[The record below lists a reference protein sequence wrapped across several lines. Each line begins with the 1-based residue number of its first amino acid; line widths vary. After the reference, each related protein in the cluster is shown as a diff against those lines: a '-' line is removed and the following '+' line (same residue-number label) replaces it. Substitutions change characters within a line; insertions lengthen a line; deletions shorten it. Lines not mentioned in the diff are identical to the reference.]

1 MNHYACRNC
10 GHSIVQGDAE
20 QAGAFCP
27 RCGNR
32 MEPGPPRQG
41 KEARSEGAQ
50 PSAGTFS
57 AAEPNRYKPAF
68 RGNAGEY
75 FRIWIV
81 NTFLTILTVGIY
93 APWAKVRNRQYF
105 YKNTLLDGHSFD
117 YTANPVAILK
127 GYLLIGAG
135 VLLYY
140 LTEAYDPR
148 FSFIFVLLFYL
159 MLPFLIYKSL
169 RFFARNSTY
178 RNIRFRFLGTLGSS
192 FRFYLFYPLLIPF
205 TFGLII
211 PDWAFQKKKYFFDNM
226 AYGASR
232 NSFHGRSGPF
242 YKVYVLAVL
251 ALIGFFVL
259 GGIAVA
265 VVAPPMVETL
275 GKEAVQ
281 SSVIVFIIV
290 AYLVSLIV
298 MTFFQQYIYTWETN
312 YSWGQSRLDTVRF
325 QSTLKATKLIWIRIT
340 NILAIIFSLGLL
352 APWARVRRTRYVLD
366 NLTVITARNLDE
378 FTSAIEP
385 DVGAYGDAATDLFD
399 FEIGL

>member
-1 MNHYACRNC
+1 MFN
-10 GHSIVQGDAE
+10 GS
-20 QAGAFCP
+20 
-27 RCGNR
+27 
-32 MEPGPPRQG
+32 
-41 KEARSEGAQ
+41 
-50 PSAGTFS
+50 
-57 AAEPNRYKPAF
+57 
-68 RGNAGEY
+68 AGEY

-81 NTFLTILTVGIY
+81 NTFLTIVTLGIY
-93 APWAKVRNRQYF
+93 APWAKVRNRRYF

-127 GYLLIGAG
+127 GYLIIGAG

-192 FRFYLFYPLLIPF
+192 FSTYLLYPILVPITL
-205 TFGLII
+205 GLII
-211 PDWAFQKKKYFFDNM
+211 PHWAFEKKKFFFDNM

-242 YKVYVLAVL
+242 YKVYLLAVL
-251 ALIGFFVL
+251 TLFGSFFL

-265 VVAPPMVETL
+265 IALRGMVDTL
-275 GKEAVQ
+275 GNEGMRSFALM
-281 SSVIVFIIV
+281 SVIVMYFV
-290 AYLVSLIV
+290 MLIV
-298 MTFFQQYIYTWETN
+298 MTFFQQYIFAWETN

-325 QSTLKATKLIWIRIT
+325 KSTLKATKLIWIRIT

-366 NLTVITARNLDE
+366 NLTIISAQSLDD
-378 FTSAIEP
+378 FTSAVEP

>member
-1 MNHYACRNC
+1 
-10 GHSIVQGDAE
+10 
-20 QAGAFCP
+20 
-27 RCGNR
+27 
-32 MEPGPPRQG
+32 MEPDRFPQG
-41 KEARSEGAQ
+41 GDSRRVGAQ
-50 PSAGTFS
+50 PPTRTGTQS
-57 AAEPNRYKPAF
+57 AAEPKHYKPMF
-68 RGNAGEY
+68 NGSAGEY

-81 NTFLTILTVGIY
+81 NTFLTIVTLGIY
-93 APWAKVRNRQYF
+93 APWAKVRNRRYF

-127 GYLLIGAG
+127 GYLIIGAG

-192 FRFYLFYPLLIPF
+192 FSTYLLYPILVPITL
-205 TFGLII
+205 GLII
-211 PDWAFQKKKYFFDNM
+211 PHWAFEKKKFFFDNM

-242 YKVYVLAVL
+242 YKVYLLAVL
-251 ALIGFFVL
+251 TLFGSFFL

-265 VVAPPMVETL
+265 IALRGMVDTL
-275 GKEAVQ
+275 GNEGMRSFALM
-281 SSVIVFIIV
+281 SVIVMYFV
-290 AYLVSLIV
+290 MLIV
-298 MTFFQQYIYTWETN
+298 MTFFQQYIFAWETN

-325 QSTLKATKLIWIRIT
+325 KSTLKATKLIWIRIT

-366 NLTVITARNLDE
+366 NLTIISAQSLDD
-378 FTSAIEP
+378 FTSAVEP

>member
-1 MNHYACRNC
+1 MDHYKCLNC
-10 GHSIVQGDAE
+10 GHSIDAT
-20 QAGAFCP
+20 QAGAYCP

-32 MEPGPPRQG
+32 MELGLPRQG
-41 KEARSEGAQ
+41 EARSESAQ
-50 PSAGTFS
+50 PPRGTAS
-57 AAEPNRYKPAF
+57 NSEPNRYKPAF
-68 RGNAGEY
+68 TGNAGEY

-81 NTFLTILTVGIY
+81 NTFLTILTLGIY
-93 APWAKVRNRQYF
+93 APWAKVRNRRYF

-117 YTANPVAILK
+117 YTADPVAILK
-127 GYLLIGAG
+127 GYLIIGVG

-140 LTEAYDPR
+140 LTGVYDPR

-178 RNIRFRFLGTLGSS
+178 RNIRFRFLGTLGTS
-192 FRFYLFYPLLIPF
+192 FSTYLLYPLLIPF
-205 TFGLII
+205 TLGLII
-211 PDWAFQKKKYFFDNM
+211 PGWAFQKKKYFFDNM
-226 AYGASR
+226 AYGASS
-232 NSFHGRSGPF
+232 NSFHGRPGPF
-242 YKVYVLAVL
+242 YKVYLLAVL
-251 ALIGFFVL
+251 ILFGIFFI
-259 GGIAVA
+259 GGIAAA
-265 VVAPPMVETL
+265 VVLPAMVDTL

-281 SSVIVFIIV
+281 SSAVAFGIVV
-290 AYLVSLIV
+290 YLVMLVV
-298 MTFFQQYIYTWETN
+298 MTFFQQYIYAWETN

-366 NLTVITARNLDE
+366 NLTVITAQNLDD
-378 FTSAIEP
+378 FTSAVEP

-399 FEIGL
+399 FDIGL